1 MFFGDV
7 VMKRSILTATL
18 IVAAAMVFGGCKKVQ
33 TTFVNTTTEPLELT
47 VNGPGLGVGKVGTIP
62 AGGQLT
68 TLIQV
73 SPVWLPTTYNFTA
86 GGHEQSFSLTDDCK
100 DRIWIAIPEGAK
112 IDIPSWQEGQ
122 GAAQIGAPAPVS
134 YNP

>member
-1 MFFGDV
+1 
-7 VMKRSILTATL
+7 MKMSILTVTL
-18 IVAAAMVFGGCKKVQ
+18 VVAAALISGGCKKVQ

-47 VNGPGLGVGKVGTIP
+47 VNGPGLGVGNVGTIP

-73 SPVWLPTTYNFTA
+73 SPVWLPTTYTFTA
-86 GGHEQSFSLTDDCK
+86 GSHEQSFSLTDDCK

-122 GAAQIGAPAPVS
+122 GLSQVGDPAPVS

>member
-1 MFFGDV
+1 
-7 VMKRSILTATL
+7 MKRSILTATL
-18 IVAAAMVFGGCKKVQ
+18 IVAAALVFGGCKKVQ

-47 VNGPGLGVGKVGTIP
+47 VNGPGLGVGEVGTIP

-73 SPVWLPTTYNFTA
+73 SPIWLPTTYTFTA
-86 GGHEQSFSLTDDCK
+86 GANEQSFSLTNDCK
-100 DRIWIAIPEGAK
+100 DRIWVAIPEGAK
-112 IDIPSWQEGQ
+112 IDFPSWQESQ
-122 GAAQIGAPAPVS
+122 GNVQLGAPAPVS